1 MLNKEKIIV
10 LLLIFNLILG
20 ASAFGMS
27 FYLIKLAGGGG
38 LNSIKPAD
46 SVNANDE
53 SAKAGSAIPADQLP
67 EDIDIQELDP
77 VAGELASSFASVYG
91 KATLKEL
98 GPKITEEMK
107 KREAQKEKMTSQSKI
122 PVGQYTTTEVLSQ
135 QVISLDDSAGKYLLM
150 FTLERQEAKAGEKG
164 GRKFNQDLLLTIV
177 RVGNG
182 WKVDNAE
189 WQEESQQ
196 YKLE

>member
-1 MLNKEKIIV
+1 MINKEKIIV

-20 ASAFGMS
+20 VSAFGMS
-27 FYLIKLAGGGG
+27 FYLIKLSNAGK

-91 KATLKEL
+91 NASLKEL
-98 GPKITEEMK
+98 GPKMTEEMK
-107 KREAQKEKMTSQSKI
+107 KREAQKEKTLSRSKT
-122 PVGQYTTTEVLSQ
+122 PVVQITTTGILSQ
-135 QVISLDDSAGKYLLM
+135 QVISLDDKAGMDLLM
-150 FTLERQEAKAGEKG
+150 LTTERIEKKDG
-164 GRKFNQDLLLTIV
+164 GDRKFSQGLLLTIV

-189 WQEESQQ
+189 WQKESQ
-196 YKLE
+196 